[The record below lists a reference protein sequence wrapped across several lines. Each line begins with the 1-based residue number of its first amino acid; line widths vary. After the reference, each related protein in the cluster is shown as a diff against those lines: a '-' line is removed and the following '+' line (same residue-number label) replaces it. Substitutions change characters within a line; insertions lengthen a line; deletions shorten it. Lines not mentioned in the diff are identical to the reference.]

1 MVDPLLTPRSPWPNF
16 ADSGGPAG
24 VKVRVMDGLGLAT
37 VIVRRGQLPALTERV
52 RDRFGM
58 VLPQGACRTEAEG
71 LAFART
77 GPEVWLAMRD
87 SGDGFAEFL
96 ADEIGAAASVSDQSA
111 GYAVLRLS
119 GPKVVENLAKIIPV
133 DLHPRAFKPGDVAST
148 VASHIGVT
156 LWRSED
162 APDGSPVFY
171 VAVFRS
177 FAAGFW
183 QALAESAA
191 EFGFASE
198 SPG

>member
-1 MVDPLLTPRSPWPNF
+1 
-16 ADSGGPAG
+16 
-24 VKVRVMDGLGLAT
+24 
-37 VIVRRGQLPALTERV
+37 
-52 RDRFGM
+52 M